1 MTDWADMTH
10 EELAGAAAR
19 IARQRGDNN
28 LAEMARRLQR
38 LVDDEAPSMALAR
51 EIIRA
56 IDA

>member
-1 MTDWADMTH
+1 MSEWADMTH

-19 IARQRGDNN
+19 IARQRGDKK
-28 LAEMARRLQR
+28 LAGMARRLQR
-38 LVDDEAPSMALAR
+38 LVDDEAPSMALVR